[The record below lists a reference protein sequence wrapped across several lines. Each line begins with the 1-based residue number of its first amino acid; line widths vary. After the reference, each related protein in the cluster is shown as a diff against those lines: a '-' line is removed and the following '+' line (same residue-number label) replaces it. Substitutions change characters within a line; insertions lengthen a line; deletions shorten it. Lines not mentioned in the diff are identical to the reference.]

1 MFKPHPNPSH
11 RLTCTEV
18 RFVEVNFPRL
28 LRPRLAIESSEGLSF
43 LLEDQAAI
51 SLAAEFI
58 VIFCKHLAESV
69 TDATPLP
76 VPSSTATVRAN
87 TAAVRTP
94 RSSKPQAFSR
104 EYPPARISTTTPGP
118 IRSQNHP
125 LQLSEIWS
133 RNQLHLIANSADQ
146 IRYVGHNTR

>member
-51 SLAAEFI
+51 SLAAEFMA
-58 VIFCKHLAESV
+58 IFRKHHAELV
-69 TDATPLP
+69 TDSHKQASAHATPLP
-76 VPSSTATVRAN
+76 ASSFTATVGAN
-87 TAAVRTP
+87 TAAVRIA

-104 EYPPARISTTTPGP
+104 ECPPARIPTTTPGP
-118 IRSQNHP
+118 IRSQNLP
-125 LQLSEIWS
+125 LQLIKIWS
-133 RNQLHLIANSADQ
+133 RNQLHLTHW
-146 IRYVGHNTR
+146 RLR